1 MPVVAEKQIAAS
13 IRPPRPLRRDAAEN
27 RARILLAAGRVFD
40 AHGLDAGVEEI
51 AREAGVGMG
60 TLYRRF
66 PTKDALIQALVHDL
80 LEAVIAMAHEAA
92 QQPAGTGLECFLEAT
107 GDYWA
112 NNPGC
117 LARLWH
123 DTESGL
129 VQTARQLIADLLI
142 DAKRNLRVRAELTST
157 DLNVILWSLRGVIQT
172 TRTLAPDAWRRH
184 LELLTAGMRPSEI
197 TLTQPALTPEKL
209 DAILTHR

>member
-1 MPVVAEKQIAAS
+1 MPLATQTPNSAS

-40 AHGLDAGVEEI
+40 THGLDAGVEEI

-66 PTKDALIQALVHDL
+66 PTKDALIAALVQDL
-80 LEAVIAMAHEAA
+80 LEAVIAMAREAA
-92 QQPAGTGLECFLEAT
+92 KESDGKGLECFLEAASE
-107 GDYWA
+107 YWA
-112 NNPGC
+112 SNPGC

-129 VQTARQLIADLLI
+129 VQTARQLISELLS
-142 DAKRNLRVRAELTST
+142 DAKRHQQVRAELTAT

-172 TRTLAPDAWRRH
+172 TRSLAPDAWRRH
-184 LELLTAGMRPSEI
+184 LELLIAGMRPAEI
-197 TLTQPALTPEKL
+197 TLTQPALSQENL
-209 DAILTHR
+209 DAILTKR